1 MLFPETNNWRAEMQ
15 EVSAAIDDTMGELVT
30 VTPASVPAPNFPS
43 VPDLAKAVTVVAVFT
58 SESKTM
64 LMGNEGRFSGHSLS
78 PLIETSDPVFTFG
91 YGVVPFSLR
100 QGYRITRI
108 CSGET
113 FEIKNVKPDGVSR
126 IVCPVVQLGRQS
138 ESR

>member
-15 EVSAAIDDTMGELVT
+15 KVSAAIDDTMGELVT
-30 VTPASVPAPNFPS
+30 VTPASAPAPNFPS
-43 VPDLAKAVTVVAVFT
+43 VPDPTGAVTVVAVFT
-58 SESKTM
+58 SESKTVI
-64 LMGNEGRFSGHSLS
+64 MGNEGRFSGHSLS

-91 YGVVPFSLR
+91 YGVAPFPLCQS
-100 QGYRITRI
+100 YRITRV

-113 FEIKNVKPDGVSR
+113 FEIKDVKPDGVSR